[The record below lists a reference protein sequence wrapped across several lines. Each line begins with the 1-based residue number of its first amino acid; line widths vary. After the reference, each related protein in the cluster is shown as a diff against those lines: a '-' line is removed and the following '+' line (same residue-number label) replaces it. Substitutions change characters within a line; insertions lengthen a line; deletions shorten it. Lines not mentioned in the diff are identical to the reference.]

1 MQLSKNSARAL
12 TCPLPLSLPVMIVLL
27 CEWQD
32 SARPSLCPLPLS
44 LPVMIV
50 LLCDWQ
56 DSARSS
62 VCPLPVSLPNECTP
76 RAQSSHL
83 TAARR
88 APAGYV
94 TSVSYCH
101 SISVPAVILFPV
113 PAVILLSL
121 RLAQLS
127 FESQCSR
134 IVLLLLCWTYKFC
147 HFFRWIHCR
156 HSFLF
161 VLDDCLHA
169 TNMCNFAPLLI
180 ITSNCAWHYY

>member
-12 TCPLPLSLPVMIVLL
+12 TCTATTFFASNDCVTVWLAGQRKIFTLPTSTFFASNDCVTVWLAGQRKIFSLPTS
-27 CEWQD
+27 CFF
-32 SARPSLCPLPLS
+32 ANK
-44 LPVMIV
+44 MIV

-94 TSVSYCH
+94 TSVSCCH

-127 FESQCSR
+127 FESAVAYCCCYYVGLINLVISLDEY
-134 IVLLLLCWTYKFC
+134 IAGSPFCLC
-147 HFFRWIHCR
+147 
-156 HSFLF
+156 
-161 VLDDCLHA
+161 
-169 TNMCNFAPLLI
+169 
-180 ITSNCAWHYY
+180 